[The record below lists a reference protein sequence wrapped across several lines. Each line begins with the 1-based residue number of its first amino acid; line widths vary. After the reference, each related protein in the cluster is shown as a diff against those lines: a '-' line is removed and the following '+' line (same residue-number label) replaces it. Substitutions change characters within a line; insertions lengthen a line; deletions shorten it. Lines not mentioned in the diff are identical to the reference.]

1 MELINHVMAFFHS
14 LFHFFRLEVI
24 LALFTAYGYVI
35 VFFGVML
42 ENAGLPVPG
51 ETILLAAGFFAS
63 QHHFNLFSVIF
74 VAMTGAILGDNFGY
88 LAGRKLGR
96 AFINRY
102 GRYVFLTPARIK
114 ACEDYFHSHG
124 DKTILV
130 ARFITGLR
138 VFAAFF
144 AGMSHMRWRTFFT
157 YNAAGAVLWAVAI
170 ALVGYF
176 FGHSWRL
183 IERWVGRT
191 GVLLF
196 VLALAVGVVI
206 YLKRRRKGHLTA
218 FSEVGSK
225 ASD

>member
-1 MELINHVMAFFHS
+1 MELINHIIEFFHS

-24 LALFTAYGYVI
+24 LDLFTTYGYVI

-42 ENAGLPVPG
+42 ENVGLPVPG

-63 QHHFNLFSVIF
+63 QHHFNLPAVILT
-74 VAMTGAILGDNFGY
+74 AMTGAILGDNLGY
-88 LAGRKLGR
+88 LAGRRLGR

-102 GRYVFLTPARIK
+102 GRYVLLTPARIK

-144 AGMSHMRWRTFFT
+144 AGMSYMRWRTFFA
-157 YNAAGAVLWAVAI
+157 YNAAGALLWAVVI
-170 ALVGYF
+170 TLVGYF
-176 FGHSWRL
+176 FGHSWKL
-183 IERWVGRT
+183 IEKWVGRT
-191 GVLLF
+191 GVFLF
-196 VLALAVGVVI
+196 VVAVAVAVVI
-206 YLKRRRKGHLTA
+206 YLRRRRKGHLAA
-218 FSEVGSK
+218 FSKAGSHHTN
-225 ASD
+225 